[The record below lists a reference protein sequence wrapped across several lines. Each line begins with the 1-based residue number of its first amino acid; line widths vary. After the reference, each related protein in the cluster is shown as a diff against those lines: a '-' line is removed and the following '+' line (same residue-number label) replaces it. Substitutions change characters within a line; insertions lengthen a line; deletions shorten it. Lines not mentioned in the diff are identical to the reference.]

1 MLKVNNKDTKPESG
15 QCRRPS
21 VFLIN
26 FEHILN
32 QFSSVS
38 MANFEHVF
46 FCWGGFRD
54 GNFQ

>member
-46 FCWGGFRD
+46 VCWGGFRD